1 MTSLSKYSVI
11 ITPLNK
17 WAVIYPMAERAYSTS
32 RLAMPKWLPMGMT
45 HAGIFN
51 TFDEAMTRMHSL
63 RECE

>member
-11 ITPLNK
+11 NTPLNK

-32 RLAMPKWLPMGMT
+32 RLVMPKWLPANHT

-51 TFDEAMTRMHSL
+51 TLEEACSRMASL